1 MRLEKIHIQ
10 GFKDP
15 NRVVHLEFSKEPIT
29 IVFGENGSGKTTL
42 LKIIQAFLKN
52 DVAAL
57 IKENVQEITVTYTNQ
72 SRVYKVKLIV
82 DAIGNKTIIND
93 LDDLNDFKM
102 LNRSSSVLFG
112 VNRGM
117 IESDS
122 YWTETINKALI
133 DIRNREKSLS
143 KKSIKNI
150 DNIITLTDT
159 DFAKQ
164 LDSFLLI
171 MSKHFVVD
179 NLKIEAVGNY
189 VSNCYKDGQK
199 ALEKKIRDA
208 FFHTIDNAMEIATNT
223 EPIVFPKDFWTRFEQ
238 QKSLFQL
245 VVNDLENSNTQRLLK
260 AFIQIEQP
268 NVAIETKP
276 YNNNIFKSL
285 ILNLLAKSEEENI
298 ALKAVNALVF
308 HFNKRLA
315 RGKQLVV
322 NSEKT
327 YIQLPEGGQHDLS
340 DLSSGERHLLSFLAL
355 FLIIARG
362 RNFFLIDEPEIS
374 MSMMWQ
380 RELLPLLSE
389 LSPESQ
395 IIVATHSPE
404 IADGNTSFLK
414 KLV

>member
-1 MRLEKIHIQ
+1 MRLEKIHIK

-15 NRVVHLEFSKEPIT
+15 NRIVELEFSKEPIT
-29 IVFGENGSGKTTL
+29 IIFGENGSGKTTL

-52 DVAAL
+52 NVTLL
-57 IKENVQEITVTYTNQ
+57 IKENVREIQVTYTKEA
-72 SRVYKVKLIV
+72 RVHKVKLTV
-82 DAIGNKTIIND
+82 DSIHKKTTINN
-93 LDDLNDFKM
+93 LDNFSFLAE
-102 LNRSSSVLFG
+102 STSILFG
-112 VNRGM
+112 VNRGGTISFESELLQIVHNQLNEIKNTEKELPTGLYNKM
-117 IESDS
+117 LRLLNLTNISRYKRVELIGYQYNEHLEIDNFKIESVS
-122 YWTETINKALI
+122 KSISEYYENGQ
-133 DIRNREKSLS
+133 KSLS
-143 KKSIKNI
+143 KKIK
-150 DNIITLTDT
+150 
-159 DFAKQ
+159 
-164 LDSFLLI
+164 
-171 MSKHFVVD
+171 
-179 NLKIEAVGNY
+179 
-189 VSNCYKDGQK
+189 
-199 ALEKKIRDA
+199 DA
-208 FFHTIDNAMEIATNT
+208 FFHTIDNAMEIASNP
-223 EPIVFPKDFWTRFEQ
+223 EPFVFPTDFWTKFEQ

-260 AFIQIEQP
+260 TFIEIENP
-268 NVAIETKP
+268 KSAIEAKP

-285 ILNLLAKSEEENI
+285 VLNLLAKSEEENI
-298 ALKAVNALVF
+298 ALKAVNALVLN
-308 HFNKRLA
+308 FNKRLA

-327 YIQLPEGGQHDLS
+327 YIQLPEGGQHELS
-340 DLSSGERHLLSFLAL
+340 ELSSGERHLLSFLAL

>member
-1 MRLEKIHIQ
+1 
-10 GFKDP
+10 
-15 NRVVHLEFSKEPIT
+15 
-29 IVFGENGSGKTTL
+29 
-42 LKIIQAFLKN
+42 
-52 DVAAL
+52 
-57 IKENVQEITVTYTNQ
+57 
-72 SRVYKVKLIV
+72 
-82 DAIGNKTIIND
+82 
-93 LDDLNDFKM
+93 
-102 LNRSSSVLFG
+102 
-112 VNRGM
+112 
-117 IESDS
+117 
-122 YWTETINKALI
+122 
-133 DIRNREKSLS
+133 
-143 KKSIKNI
+143 
-150 DNIITLTDT
+150 
-159 DFAKQ
+159 
-164 LDSFLLI
+164 
-171 MSKHFVVD
+171 
-179 NLKIEAVGNY
+179 
-189 VSNCYKDGQK
+189 
-199 ALEKKIRDA
+199 
-208 FFHTIDNAMEIATNT
+208 
-223 EPIVFPKDFWTRFEQ
+223 
-238 QKSLFQL
+238 
-245 VVNDLENSNTQRLLK
+245 
-260 AFIQIEQP
+260 
-268 NVAIETKP
+268 
-276 YNNNIFKSL
+276 L

>member
-1 MRLEKIHIQ
+1 
-10 GFKDP
+10 
-15 NRVVHLEFSKEPIT
+15 
-29 IVFGENGSGKTTL
+29 L
-42 LKIIQAFLKN
+42 LK
-52 DVAAL
+52 
-57 IKENVQEITVTYTNQ
+57 
-72 SRVYKVKLIV
+72 S
-82 DAIGNKTIIND
+82 
-93 LDDLNDFKM
+93 
-102 LNRSSSVLFG
+102 
-112 VNRGM
+112 
-117 IESDS
+117 
-122 YWTETINKALI
+122 
-133 DIRNREKSLS
+133 
-143 KKSIKNI
+143 
-150 DNIITLTDT
+150 
-159 DFAKQ
+159 
-164 LDSFLLI
+164 
-171 MSKHFVVD
+171 
-179 NLKIEAVGNY
+179 
-189 VSNCYKDGQK
+189 
-199 ALEKKIRDA
+199 
-208 FFHTIDNAMEIATNT
+208 
-223 EPIVFPKDFWTRFEQ
+223 
-238 QKSLFQL
+238 
-245 VVNDLENSNTQRLLK
+245 
-260 AFIQIEQP
+260 FIQIENP
-268 NVAIETKP
+268 KSAIEAKP

-327 YIQLPEGGQHDLS
+327 YIQLPEGGQHELS
-340 DLSSGERHLLSFLAL
+340 ELSSGERHLLSFLAL